1 MFQPQKYSKKI
12 ICFMFQM
19 ICVPA
24 FLTFC
29 YAVIMLVYLGGFLR
43 ARLHPVR
50 RLSAPG
56 LRVAVVIPARNE
68 AAVIRNCILSVLNG
82 SYHPDLIELVVVDD
96 FSTDETVTVVSDLY
110 ASMHE
115 NMSVKRLISLA
126 GYLPPERSGFPN
138 KKKALELAVA
148 AVSADIIVTTD
159 ADCVVPHNWLNIIVA
174 QFISNS
180 DLQILASPVLC
191 SSGDSLIQRYQALDF
206 IGLMGITAAGY
217 ELGWHQ
223 MGNGANLAYRKSA
236 FQAVNGYEGND
247 HIPSGDDMFLLGKI
261 SERWPG
267 SARFLLSRD
276 AVVTTLPRPDW
287 RSFIRQRIRW
297 GSKNSAIPG
306 VAVKLILLSVLL
318 FCMGIWIS
326 LIAALAGF
334 IPWQVFL
341 VQVAVKFLFDYIL
354 MSSAASFFGRRELL
368 RYFPVMSLVHT
379 AQITVAGAGSLL
391 PGRSKW

>member
-1 MFQPQKYSKKI
+1 
-12 ICFMFQM
+12 MFQM

-174 QFISNS
+174 QFVSNS
-180 DLQILASPVLC
+180 DLQILGSPVLC

-236 FQAVNGYEGND
+236 FQAVNGYEGNE

-261 SERWPG
+261 SGKWPG
-267 SARFLLSRD
+267 SARFLASRK
-276 AVVTTLPRPDW
+276 AVVLTMPQPDW

-297 GSKNSAIPG
+297 GGKNSAIPG
-306 VAVKLILLSVLL
+306 VTIKLVLLSVLL
-318 FCMGIWIS
+318 FCVS
-326 LIAALAGF
+326 LWVSLAAAIAGF
-334 IPWQVFL
+334 LPWTVFL
-341 VQVAVKFLFDYIL
+341 GQVAVKFLMDYL
-354 MSSAASFFGRRELL
+354 FLRNVASFFDRKDLL
-368 RYFPVMSLVHT
+368 HQFPAMSVIHA
-379 AQITVAGAGSLL
+379 AQISVAGIGSLL
-391 PGRSKW
+391 TGRSKW